1 MSKPIPAVT
10 KYMTTSP
17 YTIGRDQTLAH
28 ARDLFRE
35 YRIRHLPVLHGGKL
49 VGLLSDRDVALIE
62 ALPDVDPHVV
72 QVGDAMSDQVFVVA
86 PHAGLDE
93 VAAEMASRKYG
104 SAVVV
109 DNNKVVGVFTTV
121 DGMAALNELLRTR
134 LAN

>member
-1 MSKPIPAVT
+1 MSKPVPAVM

-17 YTIGRDQTLAH
+17 HTIGRDQTLAH

-35 YRIRHLPVLHGGKL
+35 YRIRHPPVRHGGKL

-62 ALPDVDPHVV
+62 ALPDVDPHAV
-72 QVGDAMSDQVFVVA
+72 QVADAMSDQVFVVS
-86 PHAGLDE
+86 PQAGLDE
-93 VAAEMASRKYG
+93 VAAEMASRKFG

-121 DGMAALNELLRTR
+121 DGMAALNELLKTR